1 MSDGRGRVRVEAV
14 EPGVLLGITA
24 MCGGVRGEEMVQSIY
39 GERRC
44 RVQTT
49 ELPLFNACIAVCNAR
64 EDLAEPDGPQISVIL
79 PRPSPALVA
88 PKRESS

>member
-39 GERRC
+39 SERRC
-44 RVQTT
+44 RV
-49 ELPLFNACIAVCNAR
+49 
-64 EDLAEPDGPQISVIL
+64 
-79 PRPSPALVA
+79 
-88 PKRESS
+88 